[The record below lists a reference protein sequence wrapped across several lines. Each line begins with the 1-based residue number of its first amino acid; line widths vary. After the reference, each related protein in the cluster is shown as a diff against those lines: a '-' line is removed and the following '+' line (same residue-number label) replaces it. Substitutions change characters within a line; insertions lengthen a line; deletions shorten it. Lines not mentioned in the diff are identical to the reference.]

1 MLQPEAVIDD
11 VTYETYI
18 QNSTDMVKM
27 VFATRVITPPVEDY
41 TNLKLFV
48 QRVVKADGTVPQ
60 DSEWSAPVELTSQM
74 NKDERVNV
82 AMKAEI
88 YSGGA
93 LNTNRYF
100 MRAYVEYN
108 DKDGNLQKA
117 YSNIVVASPELMASV

>member
-1 MLQPEAVIDD
+1 
-11 VTYETYI
+11 
-18 QNSTDMVKM
+18 
-27 VFATRVITPPVEDY
+27 
-41 TNLKLFV
+41 
-48 QRVVKADGTVPQ
+48 
-60 DSEWSAPVELTSQM
+60 M